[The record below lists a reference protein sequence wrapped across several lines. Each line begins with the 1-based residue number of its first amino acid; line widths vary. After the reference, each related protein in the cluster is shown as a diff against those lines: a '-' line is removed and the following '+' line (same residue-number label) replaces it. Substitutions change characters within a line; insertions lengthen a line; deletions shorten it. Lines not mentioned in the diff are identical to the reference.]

1 MLSFIYLLL
10 SASLIAFGVLLW
22 RFKGL
27 HDTHKTAALCLC
39 LGAYACITNAPVFS
53 LFIEPE
59 MAILGVNL
67 SLYVGVP
74 MMALVLLDLAIGWQW
89 KRATWGRIFLAL
101 AAMFELMRR
110 AEAGNN
116 YGKFILMACTLAVLF
131 AIFRITK
138 SAIPKGQAINKLY
151 IMLGFYLGLMLAS
164 LWSFN
169 TSFALLWNGL
179 SLLAFGGYLYFF
191 ASAMAL
197 ASPLVSPK

>member
-1 MLSFIYLLL
+1 MLSFAFLLL
-10 SASLIAFGVLLW
+10 SAGLIAFGVLLW

-89 KRATWGRIFLAL
+89 KRSTRG
-101 AAMFELMRR
+101 AAHASAPFALMRR
-110 AEAGNN
+110 AESGNS
-116 YGKFILMACTLAVLF
+116 YGEFLLMACTLALLF
-131 AIFRITK
+131 AFFKIIK
-138 SAIPKGQAINKLY
+138 NAIASGQGFKKHSIV
-151 IMLGFYLGLMLAS
+151 LGFYVGLMVAS
-164 LWSFN
+164 LWSIN
-169 TSFALLWNGL
+169 TTFALLWN
-179 SLLAFGGYLYFF
+179 SLTLLTFGGYLYF
-191 ASAMAL
+191 AA
-197 ASPLVSPK
+197 

>member
-39 LGAYACITNAPVFS
+39 LGAYACIANAPVFS

-110 AEAGNN
+110 AEAGND
-116 YGKFILMACTLAVLF
+116 YGEFVLIASALALLVAF
-131 AIFRITK
+131 FRIIK
-138 SAIPKGQAINKLY
+138 SAITQGQAIKKHS
-151 IMLGFYLGLMLAS
+151 IVLGFYFGLMVAS

-169 TSFALLWNGL
+169 TTFALLWNGL
-179 SLLAFGGYLYFF
+179 TILTFGGYLYF
-191 ASAMAL
+191 AA
-197 ASPLVSPK
+197 

>member
-39 LGAYACITNAPVFS
+39 LGAYACIANAPVFS

-110 AEAGNN
+110 AEAGNT
-116 YGKFILMACTLAVLF
+116 YGEFIVLACTLVLLV
-131 AIFRITK
+131 AISRLIKAAK
-138 SAIPKGQAINKLY
+138 SKGQACNVHYTAAGI
-151 IMLGFYLGLMLAS
+151 YLTLMLAS

-169 TSFALLWNGL
+169 TSFALLWHGFT
-179 SLLAFGGYLYFF
+179 LLAIGSYLYFA

-197 ASPLVSPK
+197 VSPALSPK

>member
-39 LGAYACITNAPVFS
+39 LGAYACIANAPVFS

-110 AEAGNN
+110 AEAGDT
-116 YGKFILMACTLAVLF
+116 YGEFIVLACTLVLLV
-131 AIFRITK
+131 AISRLIKAAK
-138 SAIPKGQAINKLY
+138 SKGQACNVHYTAAGI
-151 IMLGFYLGLMLAS
+151 YLTLMLAS

-169 TSFALLWNGL
+169 TSFALLWHGFT
-179 SLLAFGGYLYFF
+179 LLAIGSYLYFA

-197 ASPLVSPK
+197 VSPALSPK